1 MKISIITVCR
11 NSAATIGDTLASVR
25 DQTHPDVEHI
35 VVDGASTDGTADIVR
50 AYPHVAHF
58 VSEPDRGLYDA
69 MNKGIRMATGDVVGV
84 LNSDDFYA
92 SPHVLARVICALLK
106 SGADTLYADLN
117 YVHPH
122 PPHRTIR
129 HWRSGPYR
137 REQFRYGWMPPHPTF
152 FVRREHYEI
161 VGTYDP
167 HFRISAD
174 YELMLRFLY
183 KQRLS
188 ACYLPEVLVQ
198 MRAGGVSNS
207 SLRRRWH
214 ANREDHRAW
223 IQNGLQPAFF
233 TLWLKPVR
241 KIPQFLIY
249 WPLAIGR
256 WLLAVGFRA

>member
-25 DQTHPDVEHI
+25 DQTHHAVEHI
-35 VVDGASTDGTADIVR
+35 VVDGASSDGTADIVR
-50 AYPHVAHF
+50 AHPHVARW
-58 VSEPDRGLYDA
+58 VSEPDWGLYDA
-69 MNKGIRMATGDVVGV
+69 MNKGIRMATGEVVGI

-92 SPHVLARVICALLK
+92 GPHALARVAEAFVRH
-106 SGADTLYADLN
+106 GTDALYADLN
-117 YVHPH
+117 YVQPH
-122 PPHRTIR
+122 PPHRAVR
-129 HWRSGPYR
+129 HWRSGTYR

-161 VGTYDP
+161 LGGYDP
-167 HFRISAD
+167 HFRVAAD

-183 KQRLS
+183 KHRLS

-198 MRAGGVSNS
+198 MRTGGISNS

-214 ANREDHRAW
+214 ANREDRRAW
-223 IQNGLQPAFF
+223 TQNGLRPGFF

-241 KIPQFLIY
+241 KIPQF
-249 WPLAIGR
+249 
-256 WLLAVGFRA
+256 FCC